1 MVRPGLYATLAA
13 AVLALPAYGQTDAVP
28 PSDYALVNARI
39 VVEPGNVIE
48 RGTIRVSDGRIAE
61 VGADV
66 TVPEGV
72 VTLDMIGRT
81 VYPGLIDVAT
91 SVGLPPVSAQG
102 GRGGRG
108 GGGSGG
114 SQADEPNGREPPPH
128 VRPGQMAADVFAPS
142 ASALESLRATG
153 VTTLGLAFE
162 TGGIFPG
169 QVSAVSTGS
178 GDPSNLV
185 LRTPVAFQ
193 VTFGSRPDGYPRT
206 LMGAIA
212 YIKQA
217 FLDAEHEARA
227 TAAFEQDPASALRPS
242 YDAEHRA
249 LAPVAA
255 GTLPVW
261 FVGETDRDLDRIA
274 DLAAEMGVQNYTVLG
289 AQQGW
294 KATDLL
300 SAVGRPVIVSLDFP
314 EPDDVTARTFELH
327 VAPASGEDTAGE
339 EADSAAAR
347 AARGNAAALARAGV
361 PFALSSYGLDSPAD
375 FRDAIFAAVEAGLTP
390 DDALRALTIT
400 PATVLGLETAI
411 GTIEAGKLANLVVVE
426 GDLFADSARIREVFV
441 EGERFEIRD
450 RPAGRARGG
459 EGITD
464 VDVAGNWT
472 GTLEGPSST
481 IEFTLTLERDGDAVT
496 GSLTSEMGTAD
507 LSGEV
512 DGAEITLR
520 GTVSPPGVNAMDV
533 TVTGTVEGDE
543 LEGAIVVQ
551 GMAEMPFNAR
561 RQPGQYHHD
570 THAIHGGRQ

>member
-39 VVEPGNVIE
+39 VIEPGNVIE

-178 GDPSNLV
+178 GDPSDLV
-185 LRTPVAFQ
+185 LRTPVALQ

-261 FVGETDRDLDRIA
+261 FVGETDRDLGRIA

-300 SAVGRPVIVSLDFP
+300 SAVGRPVIVSLAFP

-361 PFALSSYGLDSPAD
+361 
-375 FRDAIFAAVEAGLTP
+375 
-390 DDALRALTIT
+390 
-400 PATVLGLETAI
+400 
-411 GTIEAGKLANLVVVE
+411 
-426 GDLFADSARIREVFV
+426 
-441 EGERFEIRD
+441 
-450 RPAGRARGG
+450 
-459 EGITD
+459 
-464 VDVAGNWT
+464 
-472 GTLEGPSST
+472 
-481 IEFTLTLERDGDAVT
+481 
-496 GSLTSEMGTAD
+496 
-507 LSGEV
+507 
-512 DGAEITLR
+512 
-520 GTVSPPGVNAMDV
+520 
-533 TVTGTVEGDE
+533 
-543 LEGAIVVQ
+543 
-551 GMAEMPFNAR
+551 
-561 RQPGQYHHD
+561 
-570 THAIHGGRQ
+570 